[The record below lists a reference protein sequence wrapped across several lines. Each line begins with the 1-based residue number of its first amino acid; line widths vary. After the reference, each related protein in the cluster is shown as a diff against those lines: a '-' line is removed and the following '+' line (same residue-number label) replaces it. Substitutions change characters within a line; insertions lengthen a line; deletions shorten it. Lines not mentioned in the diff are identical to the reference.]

1 MDEYKFE
8 TNEEVEFEWEGFYDT
23 VVIEN
28 FSLTEEEFIKVFLFN
43 REIDIV
49 CWKGTVIRRNYYSSD
64 ETKEVNELAYGG
76 FGNTNGIPE
85 MGELMVDRKLL
96 RDSKII

>member
-8 TNEEVEFEWEGFYDT
+8 TNEEVEFEWDEFYDT
-23 VVIEN
+23 VVIEG

-43 REIDIV
+43 KEINIV
-49 CWKGTVIRRNYYSSD
+49 IWNGTVVRRNYYSSD
-64 ETKEVNELAYGG
+64 KTIDVDEPAYGG
-76 FGNTNGIPE
+76 FGNTNGVSE

-96 RDSKII
+96 RNSKII